1 MKNIFNK
8 IKENHWLMM
17 IICCGAPLIIAGI
30 LFYFGFK
37 TYAILAVMLLCPILH
52 YFMTN
57 KFLHRSSEFGG
68 AQKCHTNSI
77 SDMRDIHKEHGCP
90 EHKENKKKEK

>member
-8 IKENHWLMM
+8 IRENHWLMM
-17 IICCGAPLIIAGI
+17 IVCCATPLIIAGI

-52 YFMTN
+52 YFMMKNTHKKHNLN
-57 KFLHRSSEFGG
+57 KDKLV
-68 AQKCHTNSI
+68 T
-77 SDMRDIHKEHGCP
+77 
-90 EHKENKKKEK
+90 KKYEKI